1 METTAIRLQVP
12 RNVYEQL
19 IVVQKKRRHDAGRKT
34 SLADIIIEFCENG
47 LENLQSD
54 QNNDQN
60 NVRNNDHLAQNN
72 EHSDRNNVRN
82 SLMKINITP
91 PDTCLDKRFRQ
102 WEEYLMRWEG
112 TLREKES
119 FIKEKENELFDEKE
133 EVFNMRNELLEQKDH
148 LRQEALS
155 GPEKIVETKIQA
167 YELEDK
173 KKRITELEHKLGE
186 VQGKFQKAL
195 ERAETKKESPTF
207 WDDVKKYLPII
218 IGGAGILGAY
228 LLNRKQEK
236 PKLDPHLTKI
246 AEVFDQLNQ
255 NDKQKLGTILLN
267 AAEMNTSQVVE
278 NKDNPKTLMLSIPKD
293 QEKSIDK

>member
-12 RNVYEQL
+12 RNVYEKL
-19 IVVQKKRRHDAGRKT
+19 VTEQKNRRHDAGRKT

-47 LENLQSD
+47 LEYLQSD

-72 EHSDRNNVRN
+72 DHSDLKNVRN
-82 SLMKINITP
+82 SSIKTNIAL
-91 PDTCLDKRFRQ
+91 PDTCLDKRFKQ

-112 TLREKES
+112 SLREKES

-133 EVFNMRNELLEQKDH
+133 EVFNMRNELLEQKDN

-155 GPEKIVETKIQA
+155 GPEKIVEIKIQA
-167 YELEDK
+167 YELENK
-173 KKRITELEHKLGE
+173 KKRINELEHQLGE
-186 VQGKFQKAL
+186 VHGKFQKAL
-195 ERAETKKESPTF
+195 QLAETRKETPTF
-207 WDDVKKYLPII
+207 WDEVKKYLPII
-218 IGGAGILGAY
+218 IGGAGILGTY
-228 LLNRKQEK
+228 LLSRKSEK

-267 AAEMNTSQVVE
+267 AAEMNTSQAVE
-278 NKDNPKTLMLSIPKD
+278 NKENSKPLMLSIPKEL
-293 QEKSIDK
+293 EKAIDK

>member
-1 METTAIRLQVP
+1 MYQTV
-12 RNVYEQL
+12 
-19 IVVQKKRRHDAGRKT
+19 
-34 SLADIIIEFCENG
+34 G
-47 LENLQSD
+47 L
-54 QNNDQN
+54 
-60 NVRNNDHLAQNN
+60 RNNDHLAQNN

-255 NDKQKLGTILLN
+255 NDKQKLGAILLN